1 MRSIARQK
9 SLKVHIFTTG
19 KCNRRAVMRTR
30 GQMSSSQ
37 GQEVKVKTSSRHN
50 SRGYEADS
58 TLHVAEVD

>member
-1 MRSIARQK
+1 
-9 SLKVHIFTTG
+9 
-19 KCNRRAVMRTR
+19 
-30 GQMSSSQ
+30 MSSSQ